1 MAGCPRDCWRVRN
14 TSTPVALTHRNSA
27 RYREPGRK
35 GVGGRSA
42 HGPLVEPRTAA
53 SDILG
58 PRLVSRAR
66 PDEKERTMTTI
77 VKAGRYEVVGELG
90 RGAMGVVYK
99 ATDPVIGRPVAVK
112 TIKLS
117 EEGTGLT
124 RPELLQRFQTEA
136 RAAGLLT
143 HPNIVV
149 VYDAGEEDGLYY
161 ITMELVEG
169 KSVQALLD
177 DGHAFP
183 LPRVLR
189 IMEQACSALQF
200 AHERNVVHRDIKPA
214 NIMLTADDTVK
225 VTDFGTAKILQ
236 FGTVQQ
242 TTHVM
247 GTPSYMSPEQVKGRA
262 VDGRSDIFS
271 LGVMLY
277 EMITGEKPF
286 PGQSITTVI
295 YKIVNEEPVPPRN
308 INPSI
313 HPGISA
319 AVMKALAKEP
329 HERYQTCRELL
340 EDLRN
345 YRNVAGAS
353 VSPQATMMA
362 GGLPSPSATI
372 AIHGGLQGGG
382 LRGLHHPDP
391 AIFGPG
397 RALTASGGNPLQT
410 PGLRRTGPV
419 APYQEPK
426 KKSFLGTIFAAL
438 VLLGVIAYGGYKLR
452 PVYDDVQKLRR
463 LPAGASTDQATSDSA
478 TPANEDPR
486 AAQPEP
492 KKAEGESG
500 PAIAAEPLPA
510 ANPSAAATATAT
522 EVKSTEAVEKTTTSP
537 SKLEPALTPK
547 AAQFKQHIEQAIA
560 ERGLAGKAKVQG
572 VNSTLILAGKL
583 HPAEHGSLLK
593 LLRDAPPEVRI
604 VDHIEYDDTP
614 LVAGAVAGD
623 DGHPVPSV
631 GRGAIHVV
639 TDVIGASAVLLGPA
653 GRAINLCLTPCS
665 FNNLVPHQYSLEVKK
680 EGYRPVQTALQV
692 KADTV
697 WDQKLRLESLT
708 KGLFINSEP
717 PGADV
722 FINGA
727 KQSGQTPVTLPLA
740 PGQYNLVLRRQGYDA
755 YSGTVQVKDNLQTQ
769 LVTKLTEK
777 SNNRIAWAQVDTS
790 PKGAE
795 IFVDGNPTGKFSPSR
810 VEVPIGLH
818 MITLKLD
825 GYRPLKRTVEAS
837 DGGTVTLSESLKP
850 N

>member
-1 MAGCPRDCWRVRN
+1 M
-14 TSTPVALTHRNSA
+14 
-27 RYREPGRK
+27 
-35 GVGGRSA
+35 
-42 HGPLVEPRTAA
+42 TA
-53 SDILG
+53 I
-58 PRLVSRAR
+58 
-66 PDEKERTMTTI
+66 M
-77 VKAGRYEVVGELG
+77 KAGRYEIVGELG

-99 ATDPVIGRPVAVK
+99 ATDPVIGRAVAVK

-149 VYDAGEEDGLYY
+149 VFDAGEEDGLYY

-177 DGHAFP
+177 AGHAFP

-242 TTHVM
+242 TAHVM

-295 YKIVNEEPVPPRN
+295 YKIVNEEPVPPRQ

-319 AVMKALAKEP
+319 AVMRALAKEP
-329 HERYQTCRELL
+329 DARYQSCREML

-345 YRNVAGAS
+345 YRATTGASGPQSTMVMGGQTNPNATVAAGA
-353 VSPQATMMA
+353 
-362 GGLPSPSATI
+362 
-372 AIHGGLQGGG
+372 GG
-382 LRGLHHPDP
+382 LRGMHNEDVLNSP
-391 AIFGPG
+391 AG
-397 RALTASGGNPLQT
+397 RSLAQSGGNPSQT
-410 PGLRRTGPV
+410 PTLRRTGPI
-419 APYQEPK
+419 ASYKEPK
-426 KKSFLGTIFAAL
+426 KKSFVGTIFGAL
-438 VLLGVIAYGGYKLR
+438 ALLGVIGYGGYKLR
-452 PVYDDVQKLRR
+452 PVYDDVQKLRK
-463 LPAGASTDQATSDSA
+463 LPVGA
-478 TPANEDPR
+478 ANETSGAPEATLVDANS
-486 AAQPEP
+486 AAQPD
-492 KKAEGESG
+492 ANTTD
-500 PAIAAEPLPA
+500 AAAEPTNSPSSPA
-510 ANPSAAATATAT
+510 SPAPGGVS
-522 EVKSTEAVEKTTTSP
+522 AVEAKSVEAP
-537 SKLEPALTPK
+537 IEKPAPKKLEPVLSPK
-547 AAQFKQHIEQAIA
+547 AAQFKQHIEQAIT
-560 ERGLAGKAKVQG
+560 ERGLTGKAKVTG
-572 VNSTLILAGKL
+572 VGNTLILAGKL
-583 HPAEHGSLLK
+583 RPVEHGALLK
-593 LLRDAPPEVRI
+593 LLRDAPSELRV

-614 LVAGAVAGD
+614 LAAAENQD
-623 DGHPVPSV
+623 EGHPVPSA
-631 GRGAIHVV
+631 GHGAIHVV
-639 TDVIGASAVLLGPA
+639 TDVIGASAVLRGPMGHQLGQ
-653 GRAINLCLTPCS
+653 CQTPCS
-665 FNNLVPHQYSLEVKK
+665 FNNLVPKQYSLEVQKD
-680 EGYRPVQTALQV
+680 GYQPVQTALQV
-692 KADTV
+692 RADNV
-697 WDQKLRLESLT
+697 SDQKLALESLA
-708 KGLFINSEP
+708 KGLLVSSEP
-717 PGADV
+717 AGAEV

-740 PGQYNLVLRRQGYDA
+740 PGQYNLVLRLPGYEA
-755 YSGTVQVKDNLQTQ
+755 YSSSVQVKDNVQTQ
-769 LVTKLTEK
+769 LTSKLTER
-777 SNNRIAWAQVDTS
+777 SNNRIAWAQVETN

-795 IFVDGNPTGKFSPSR
+795 IFVDGNAIGKSTPSR
-810 VEVPIGLH
+810 IELPIGVH
-818 MITLKLD
+818 TVTLKLE
-825 GYRPLKRTVEAS
+825 GYRPLKRTVQVS
-837 DGGTVTLSESLKP
+837 DGGTTNITELLKP